1 MAGALDIYGYQDN
14 NTALI
19 TTKSQEEHKQS
30 VRDTEQD
37 AKIKYNYDENV
48 TQQDEIDRNK
58 LINDIQDI
66 QINELNDKIEH
77 ITSGGT
83 ITDLDMG
90 SW

>member
-1 MAGALDIYGYQDN
+1 MAGALDIYGYQDK

-19 TTKSQEEHKQS
+19 TTKSQEEQKQNA
-30 VRDTEQD
+30 RDAAQD

-58 LINDIQDI
+58 LINDIQEI